1 MIASSKIQPLTW
13 KCALMFYEVWNRKGI
28 DGIKPVNCFAIN
40 DCSCIPLHSRCNQP
54 LGKSDQ
60 ISILPSRADRS
71 LCNTFL
77 PLEEMTHISYKTII
91 FWTIFKELD
100 INQLAI
106 LKYFEDVHCENQTSA
121 WWNKTLIFT
130 DALES

>member
-1 MIASSKIQPLTW
+1 MTVAVYCYTADVINHEGSKT
-13 KCALMFYEVWNRKGI
+13 
-28 DGIKPVNCFAIN
+28 
-40 DCSCIPLHSRCNQP
+40 
-54 LGKSDQ
+54 Q
-60 ISILPSRADRS
+60 ISILPSIADRS
-71 LCNTFL
+71 LHNTLL
-77 PLEEMTHISYKTII
+77 PLEEMTHINYKIII

-121 WWNKTLIFT
+121 WWNKTLIFI

>member
-1 MIASSKIQPLTW
+1 
-13 KCALMFYEVWNRKGI
+13 
-28 DGIKPVNCFAIN
+28 
-40 DCSCIPLHSRCNQP
+40 
-54 LGKSDQ
+54 
-60 ISILPSRADRS
+60 
-71 LCNTFL
+71 
-77 PLEEMTHISYKTII
+77 MTHISYKTII